1 MDGTKQI
8 QSSGYNTGY
17 HRNVSVWSSRD
28 LGPVMKVFQ
37 QFRLDARD
45 QRLWNAQNS
54 VTLTPKAFDVLRYL
68 VEHAGSLVTRDELLD
83 ALWTETYV
91 NPELINKY
99 ILEIRKALGDR
110 PDQPAFV
117 ETISKRGYRFIA
129 VVRDE
134 NVAPGPL
141 KAPHKI
147 SARMVGRG
155 SALEQLNRHLQSA
168 MVGQRQIVF
177 VTGEAGIGKTTLIDA
192 FHQTAFQTFNLLVA
206 RGQCVEGF
214 GGKEAYYPV
223 LEALGQFLREENG
236 SLLSVLAKCA
246 PTWLVQFPSLI
257 RPEQRDALHREI
269 LGATRERM
277 VRELC
282 EALESFTAATPLAII
297 LEDLHWVDL
306 STLDLISALARR
318 RQPARLVILASYRP
332 TDVIVSHSPLK
343 ELKQDLRIH
352 RLCEEVPLERL
363 EESEIAEFLDAQF
376 QGLPSSLAGLIY
388 RHSGGNAMFMVAIL
402 EDMKKRGLFATSRG
416 AWSLTVPV
424 KDIDID
430 VPETLQGMLEAQIA
444 QLSPAERRVLES
456 ACVAGERFSPWTI
469 APTLDM
475 TSDELEQI
483 CEELSRHSQFIRS
496 LTVREPG
503 ELPSSPVFEFR
514 HSLYRQVV
522 YRALNGIARSRIHR
536 VIGERLL
543 ELLAGGKT
551 ELASEVALHFET
563 GREYERAIHFLRV
576 SSENTNHRFAYRD
589 SIQILQHALSLVV
602 KIASERQA
610 AIEIDIL
617 LRIGDAFY
625 ALGDMMESARALET
639 AADRAGAAGL
649 KLEQVHTLN
658 ALARTTVF
666 MDADRG
672 LEACHKALQAC
683 EGLDDPLLLGRTK
696 LVAATL
702 RIGYDRWTMDDDETC
717 VAARQTITKLSDPSA
732 PSYPEIW
739 DAHRQSLKGE
749 CEDAIRTTDTIIR
762 RFYEIGNTG
771 RRTLQSQ
778 YPDGLGTSNK
788 ELATMNESSSL
799 VAYVLALSAKAMA
812 HLHLGQFGQALE
824 IVRTARAQAEKNG
837 SNPWMFMLREAWL
850 RTLAFDFDG
859 ARQLCRQI
867 IEANAPYLS
876 GQPTAIAAIAD
887 GFSALYEEDYEHA
900 MRSFEEM
907 IERDFS
913 RKFFLHWYWRMQAE
927 LGISDAALQMGDI
940 SLARA
945 ATDGFLQSALSTAD
959 PHLHVLA
966 WNMKARVAMCVRDTS
981 QAEMCVRA
989 GLIVL
994 ERFAVPVGAW
1004 KLHDTAR
1011 KFHQELGRSELAAF
1025 HQRQAEAGVLGIANS
1040 FLPDEPL
1047 RIRFLSS
1054 APVQQILAARIHS
1067 PA

>member
-1 MDGTKQI
+1 
-8 QSSGYNTGY
+8 
-17 HRNVSVWSSRD
+17 
-28 LGPVMKVFQ
+28 MKVFHT
-37 QFRLDARD
+37 FRLDTANHC
-45 QRLWNAQNS
+45 LWHGEERVSLA
-54 VTLTPKAFDVLRYL
+54 PKAFDVLRYL
-68 VEHAGSLVTRDELLD
+68 VEHSDRLVTQEEILEN
-83 ALWTETYV
+83 LWPNTYV
-91 NPELINKY
+91 NPEVVKKY
-99 ILEIRKALGDR
+99 VLGVRKVLGDQTNK
-110 PDQPAFV
+110 PSFV
-117 ETISKRGYRFIA
+117 ATFPKRGYRFIA
-129 VVRDE
+129 PVIEEATPTSAKVSTS
-134 NVAPGPL
+134 GS
-141 KAPHKI
+141 KI
-147 SARMVGRG
+147 IVGRED
-155 SALEQLNRHLQSA
+155 ALKRLDAALDDSLL
-168 MVGQRQIVF
+168 GQRQIIF
-177 VTGEAGIGKTTLIDA
+177 ITGEAGIGKTTLVDI
-192 FHQTAFQTFNLLVA
+192 FHQGAGTRGKLRIA

-223 LEALGQFLREENG
+223 LEALGHLLREETG
-236 SLLSVLAKCA
+236 PLLSVLAKCA

-257 RPEQRDALHREI
+257 RPEERDALRREI

-282 EALESFTAATPLAII
+282 EALESFTTATPLAII

-318 RQPARLVILASYRP
+318 RQPARLIIIATYRP
-332 TDVIVSHSPLK
+332 ADVIVSHSPLK

-363 EESEIAEFLDAQF
+363 DEAEIAQFLDAQF
-376 QGLPSSLAGLIY
+376 RGLPSSLAGLIY

-402 EDMKKRGLFATSRG
+402 EDMQKRGLFAASRG
-416 AWSLTVPV
+416 TWSLTVPV
-424 KDIDID
+424 TDIDID

-444 QLSPAERRVLES
+444 QLSPTERRVLES

-469 APTLDM
+469 APTLNI

-483 CEELSRHSQFIRS
+483 CEELSRHGQFIRS
-496 LTVREPG
+496 LTVREQA
-503 ELPSSPVFEFR
+503 ELPSSPEYEFC

-536 VIGERLL
+536 IIGERLL
-543 ELLAGGKT
+543 ELPAGGKA
-551 ELASEVALHFET
+551 ELASEVALHFEA
-563 GREYERAIHFLRV
+563 GREYERSIDFLRV
-576 SSENTNHRFAYRD
+576 SSENTSHRFAYRD

-602 KIASERQA
+602 KVASERQA
-610 AIEIDIL
+610 AIEIDLL

-625 ALGDMMESARALET
+625 ALGDMIESARALEN

-649 KLEQVHTLN
+649 KLEQVHALN

-672 LEACHKALQAC
+672 LEACNRALQAC

-717 VAARQTITKLSDPSA
+717 VAARQTITKFSDPSA

-762 RFYEIGNTG
+762 RFYEIRDMG
-771 RRTLQSQ
+771 RRTLQRQ
-778 YPDGLGTSNK
+778 YPDGPRTSNK

-799 VAYVLALSAKAMA
+799 VAYVLAISAKAMA

-867 IEANAPYLS
+867 IEGNAPYLS
-876 GQPTAIAAIAD
+876 GQPTAIAAISD
-887 GFSALYEEDYEHA
+887 GFSALCKEDYEHA
-900 MRSFEEM
+900 MRSFEQM

-927 LGISDAALQMGDI
+927 LGISHAALQKGDI

-945 ATDGFLQSALSTAD
+945 ASDGFLQSALSTAD

-966 WNMKARVAMCVRDTS
+966 WNVKARVAMCVRDTS
-981 QAEMCVRA
+981 QTEMCLSS
-989 GLIVL
+989 GMSVL
-994 ERFAVPVGAW
+994 ERSAVPLGAW

-1011 KFHQELGRSELAAF
+1011 KFREELGETELAAF
-1025 HQRQAEAGVLGIANS
+1025 HQRQAEMGVVGIANS

-1047 RIRFLSS
+1047 RITFLSS
-1054 APVQQILAARIHS
+1054 EPVRRIMDDRIHS